1 MKYIERQIEEKIK
14 SLLSTYKV
22 VLVTGARQVGKT
34 RLLNEVFFDYNYISF
49 DDYSEEMMAKSDAK
63 RFLTDNG
70 IPLII
75 DEVQRVPEIF
85 RSIKLFADKK
95 NQYGQYLLSGSQLF
109 KLMNEASDSL
119 AGRVAIVELP
129 TLSLREIMRLDFN
142 DRFLPTREYI
152 SNRNGK
158 KAKDT
163 NIWEIII
170 RGMYPELQ
178 NAEKDTKDFYDN
190 YIRTYLER
198 DVREI
203 INVQNLD
210 LFYKFMVSV
219 ATRTGQLINYSSIAS
234 DVEVDADT
242 IKKWISVLETSNIIY
257 ILYPYANKELKR
269 AIKTPKLYFRDTGL
283 ACYLTRWLT
292 VDTLKHGAMNE
303 AMFETFVISEI
314 IKSYSN
320 NGLDYKK
327 YMSFYNGRDNKQETQ
342 AEIDLLIEE
351 NNVIYP
357 IEIKMTMTPSANDI
371 KNFSILD
378 KIKSKK
384 IGEGAVICQADKAG
398 FINNDVNI
406 IPYTYI

>member
-95 NQYGQYLLSGSQLF
+95 NQYGQYVLSGSQLF

-142 DRFLPTREYI
+142 DRFLPTKEYI

-269 AIKTPKLYFRDTGL
+269 VIKTPKLYFRDTGL

-292 VDTLKHGAMNE
+292 VDTLKHGAMNG

-327 YMSFYNGRDNKQETQ
+327 YMSFYYGRDNKQETQ

>member
-95 NQYGQYLLSGSQLF
+95 NQYGQYVLSGSQLF

-142 DRFLPTREYI
+142 DRFLPTKEYI

-269 AIKTPKLYFRDTGL
+269 VIKTPKLYFRDTGL

-327 YMSFYNGRDNKQETQ
+327 YMSFYYGRDNKQETQ

>member
-95 NQYGQYLLSGSQLF
+95 NQYGQYVLSGSQLF

-163 NIWEIII
+163 NVWEIII

-269 AIKTPKLYFRDTGL
+269 VIKTPKLYFRDTGL

-327 YMSFYNGRDNKQETQ
+327 YMSFYYGRDNKQETQ

>member
-95 NQYGQYLLSGSQLF
+95 NQYGQYVLSGSQLF

-142 DRFLPTREYI
+142 DRFLPTKEYI

-269 AIKTPKLYFRDTGL
+269 VIKTPKLYFRDTGL

>member
-95 NQYGQYLLSGSQLF
+95 NQYGQYVLSGSQLF

-142 DRFLPTREYI
+142 DRFLPTKEYI

-257 ILYPYANKELKR
+257 ILYPYAKKELKR
-269 AIKTPKLYFRDTGL
+269 VIKTPKLYFRDTGL

-292 VDTLKHGAMNE
+292 VDTLKHGAMNG

-327 YMSFYNGRDNKQETQ
+327 YMSFYYGRDNKQETQ

>member
-95 NQYGQYLLSGSQLF
+95 NQYGQYVLSGSQLF

-129 TLSLREIMRLDFN
+129 TLSLSEIMRLDFN

-163 NIWEIII
+163 NVWEIII

-269 AIKTPKLYFRDTGL
+269 VIKTPKLYFRDTGL

-327 YMSFYNGRDNKQETQ
+327 YMSFYYGRDNKQETQ